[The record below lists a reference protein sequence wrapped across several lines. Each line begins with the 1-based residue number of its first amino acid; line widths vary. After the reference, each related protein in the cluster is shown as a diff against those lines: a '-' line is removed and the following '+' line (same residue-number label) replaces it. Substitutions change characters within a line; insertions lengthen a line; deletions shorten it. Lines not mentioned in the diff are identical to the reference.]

1 LFMGKASIS
10 LLTGAGLLI
19 AKLRLFESDLHCS
32 GCILKRSVGQWSPC
46 LLFFDV
52 VSQLRSTVGDVVELV
67 SDDQI
72 PGFCHFV
79 LASASC
85 RCLKS
90 NQYSVLPSFLP
101 FFFWR
106 TSQMDMGQ
114 NMSKSTRISP
124 NIIKHWWSPSPP
136 PTTFGQLSG
145 PAVSRPWRGKC
156 LYRLQTDAASPG
168 DFLGSQTWARGD
180 RSSIT
185 LEAGRKS
192 WELLG
197 ATIFEWY

>member
-1 LFMGKASIS
+1 MHLEKV
-10 LLTGAGLLI
+10 
-19 AKLRLFESDLHCS
+19 CW
-32 GCILKRSVGQWSPC
+32 SVIPMFC
-46 LLFFDV
+46 FFWTWFPNF
-52 VSQLRSTVGDVVELV
+52 RSTVGDVVELV

-101 FFFWR
+101 FFCGGLRKWTWVKICHNQHAFR
-106 TSQMDMGQ
+106 QTLVEPQI
-114 NMSKSTRISP
+114 N
-124 NIIKHWWSPSPP
+124 PP
-136 PTTFGQLSG
+136 HIWPTFR
-145 PAVSRPWRGKC
+145 SRPWRPWQGKC

-185 LEAGRKS
+185 LEAG
-192 WELLG
+192 L
-197 ATIFEWY
+197 